1 MLNHRS
7 ARKNMV
13 DCQLNTNG
21 IIHPRILQLFS
32 ALPREIFLPEGQGS
46 RAYVDDDLVLPDG
59 KVLLEPLVHARMLQA
74 LAPRPDEVA
83 LIIGD
88 TTGYASAILC
98 GLVSTVLAV
107 EERPGIFDRA
117 RRVWSDIGA
126 NNIAVVPGQNAMGCP
141 EHAPYALIVL
151 HGAVTHVPDHLLDQ
165 LAPGGRMVAVIRPPG
180 APVGRITLLSRD
192 GDNNFSVATL
202 QDATSPYIA
211 GFVPPVLFKFG

>member
-21 IIHPRILQLFS
+21 IINPRILQLFS
-32 ALPREIFLPEGQGS
+32 VLPREIFLPEGDRT
-46 RAYVDDDLVLPDG
+46 RAYVDDDLILPNG
-59 KVLLEPLVHARMLQA
+59 MTLLDPLVHARMLQA
-74 LAPRPDEVA
+74 LAPRPDEIA

-88 TTGYASAILC
+88 STGYASAILC
-98 GLVSTVLAV
+98 GFVSTVLTM
-107 EERPGIFDRA
+107 EDRPGILDHA
-117 RRVWSDIGA
+117 RQVWSEIGA
-126 NNIAVVPGQNAMGCP
+126 NNIAVLNGQNHIGSP
-141 EHAPYALIVL
+141 EHAPYSLIIL

-180 APVGRITLLSRD
+180 APMGRITLLSRD
-192 GDNNFSVATL
+192 GDNNFSAATL
-202 QDATSPYIA
+202 QDAASPYIS